1 MSLRLLLLTLKAI
14 LELAVF
20 ECWNACFGFGPVAGW
35 LVGRC
40 PTSNRNGRVS
50 QETIC
55 RAVNLAACFY
65 FKPVLCWQRSVVT
78 ARLMRKHGIA
88 CRLVIGYDPSPF
100 LSHAWVETDTCRIVN
115 DLPTYPE
122 RLRVLRKL

>member
-1 MSLRLLLLTLKAI
+1 MTLRLTLLTLR
-14 LELAVF
+14 AVF
-20 ECWNACFGFGPVAGW
+20 ELANFELWNACFGFGAVAER

-40 PTSNRNGRVS
+40 RTSSRPSQVS

-65 FKPVLCWQRSVVT
+65 CKPVLCWQRSVVT
-78 ARLMRKHGIA
+78 ARLLRKHGIA
-88 CRLVIGYDPSPF
+88 SRLVVGYDPSPF
-100 LSHAWVETDTCRIVN
+100 FSHAWVETDTCSIVN